1 MGEDDFT
8 EHRTASWKS
17 APIVAFEFLIPI
29 SSIPISGGL
38 NFPPVNASL
47 SKVFTMVFSNRLIRR
62 GFLASA
68 MAVGFL
74 LAAPSTWLS
83 PVSAQ
88 DSDAASNEPVLVVT
102 LGSVNK
108 LTQDINY
115 VTGVA
120 GQAQAGGMFG
130 LLAGTFTQGMDMTR
144 PIGVVVPMVNGMPQP
159 LALVPTNDI
168 KTVLKRLEAQTGPY
182 DEEDDGTL
190 RIILG
195 ANVVHIQQKGDWA
208 VMGTAKDVLALA
220 PKDPSA
226 LFEGMGNK
234 YDLAVRMRMQ
244 QIPAETRN
252 MLTTQLKMG
261 FEQAMALQ
269 DGPNA
274 EASREAAENSIK
286 QLEQLIEDTDQLQF
300 GFNIN
305 QAKKKITVDGSYTA
319 VAGSKLA
326 TMYEGSR
333 AIPSQSAS
341 VIRENAA
348 AYFHQASS
356 ISPDAI
362 KDTKASMEA
371 SLTAVRSALDSQPG
385 LSDSQREDINSLV
398 DRVLELSVKS
408 ASEGKSDLGALLLA
422 DEDGFKFVFGAFV
435 ADGNEVASIAKE
447 VAAKVE
453 NEPGAPVFK
462 FDIGKYE
469 GVTMHVVEADIPAS
483 QDEAR
488 KMFGDKLRVHIGT
501 GAKSMYLAFGKDSD
515 KLMKDLID
523 AGQTKTSADRPVGQ
537 MRMTMMP
544 MLTYAQT
551 IEANDTVAAM
561 IDALTRSP
569 DGGEMSIVAESIENG
584 QKFSF
589 ELGEGILQAIGA
601 AVQQSQQALPG
612 GQF

>member
-333 AIPSQSAS
+333 AIPSQFAS

>member
-1 MGEDDFT
+1 
-8 EHRTASWKS
+8 
-17 APIVAFEFLIPI
+17 
-29 SSIPISGGL
+29 
-38 NFPPVNASL
+38 
-47 SKVFTMVFSNRLIRR
+47 MVFSNRMIRR

-68 MAVGFL
+68 MALGL
-74 LAAPSTWLS
+74 LLSAPSSWL
-83 PVSAQ
+83 PQASAQ
-88 DSDAASNEPVLVVT
+88 DSDTASNEPVLVVT

-130 LLAGTFTQGMDMTR
+130 LLAGTFTQGLDTTR
-144 PIGVVVPMVNGMPQP
+144 PIGVVVSMVDGMPQP
-159 LALVPTNDI
+159 LALLPTSDI
-168 KTVLKRLEAQTGPY
+168 KTVLSRLEAQTGPY
-182 DEEDDGTL
+182 DEEKDGTL
-190 RIILG
+190 RIIVG

-234 YDLAVRMRMQ
+234 YDIAVRMKMQ
-244 QIPAETRN
+244 QIPAETRG

-269 DGPNA
+269 NGPDA
-274 EASREAAENSIK
+274 EASRETAENAIE

-300 GFNIN
+300 GFNID
-305 QAKKKITVDGSYTA
+305 QAKQKITIGGSYTA

-326 TMYEGSR
+326 TMYDGTK
-333 AIPSQSAS
+333 AIPSQFAS
-341 VIRENAA
+341 VIREDAA
-348 AYFHQASS
+348 AFLHQAAL
-356 ISPDAI
+356 ITPEAV
-362 KDTKASMEA
+362 KDTKASMET
-371 SLTAVRSALDSQPG
+371 SLAAVRSALDSQDG
-385 LSDSQREDINSLV
+385 LTDSQRDDINALV
-398 DRVLELSVKS
+398 DRVIELSVDS

-453 NEPGAPVFK
+453 NEPGAPDFK
-462 FDIGKYE
+462 FDIGKYN
-469 GVTMHVVEADIPAS
+469 GVTMHLVEADIPDS

-488 KMFGDKLRVHIGT
+488 RMFGDKLRVHIGT
-501 GAKSMYLAFGKDSD
+501 GKQSMYLAFGKDSD
-515 KLMKDLID
+515 KLMKELID
-523 AGQTKTSADRPVGQ
+523 SGQKKTAADRPVAQ

-544 MLTYAQT
+544 MLKYAQS
-551 IEANDTVAAM
+551 IESNDALSAM

-569 DGGEMSIVAESIENG
+569 DGGEMSIVAESIKNG

-589 ELGEGILQAIGA
+589 DIGEGILQAIGA
-601 AVQQSQQALPG
+601 AVQQTQQALPA

>member
-1 MGEDDFT
+1 
-8 EHRTASWKS
+8 
-17 APIVAFEFLIPI
+17 
-29 SSIPISGGL
+29 
-38 NFPPVNASL
+38 
-47 SKVFTMVFSNRLIRR
+47 RLIRR

-68 MAVGFL
+68 MALGL
-74 LAAPSTWLS
+74 LLSAPSSCL
-83 PVSAQ
+83 PQASAQ

-130 LLAGTFTQGMDMTR
+130 LLAGTFTQGLDTTR
-144 PIGVVVPMVNGMPQP
+144 PIGVVVSMVDGMPQP
-159 LALVPTNDI
+159 LALLPTSDI
-168 KTVLKRLEAQTGPY
+168 KTVLSRLEAQTGPY
-182 DEEDDGTL
+182 DEEKDGTL
-190 RIILG
+190 RIIVG

-234 YDLAVRMRMQ
+234 YDIAVRMKMQ
-244 QIPAETRN
+244 QIPAETRG

-269 DGPNA
+269 NGPDA
-274 EASREAAENSIK
+274 EASRETAENAIE

-300 GFNIN
+300 GFNID
-305 QAKKKITVDGSYTA
+305 QAKQKITIGGSYTA
-319 VAGSKLA
+319 VPGSKLA
-326 TMYEGSR
+326 TVYDGTK
-333 AIPSQSAS
+333 AIPSQFAS
-341 VIRENAA
+341 VIREDAA
-348 AYFHQASS
+348 AFIHQAAS
-356 ISPDAI
+356 ISPEAV
-362 KDTKASMEA
+362 KDTKASMEGTL
-371 SLTAVRSALDSQPG
+371 SAVRSALDSQAG
-385 LSDSQREDINSLV
+385 LTDSQRDDINTLV
-398 DRVLELSVKS
+398 DRVIELSVNS
-408 ASEGKSDLGALLLA
+408 ASEGKSDMGALLLA

-435 ADGNEVASIAKE
+435 ADGNEVASFAKE

-453 NEPGAPVFK
+453 NERGAPEFK
-462 FDIGKYE
+462 FDIGKYN
-469 GVTMHVVEADIPAS
+469 GVTMHLVEADIPAS

-488 KMFGDKLRVHIGT
+488 RMFGDKLRVHIGT
-501 GAKSMYLAFGKDSD
+501 GKQSMYLAFGKDSD
-515 KLMKDLID
+515 NLMKELID
-523 AGQTKTSADRPVGQ
+523 SGQKKTAADRPVGQ

-544 MLTYAQT
+544 MLKYAQS
-551 IEANDTVAAM
+551 IESNDALSAM

-569 DGGEMSIVAESIENG
+569 DGGEMSIVAESIKNG

-589 ELGEGILQAIGA
+589 DIGEGILQAIGA
-601 AVQQSQQALPG
+601 AMQQTQQALPA

>member
-1 MGEDDFT
+1 
-8 EHRTASWKS
+8 
-17 APIVAFEFLIPI
+17 
-29 SSIPISGGL
+29 
-38 NFPPVNASL
+38 
-47 SKVFTMVFSNRLIRR
+47 MVFSNRLIRR

-68 MAVGFL
+68 MALGL
-74 LAAPSTWLS
+74 LLSAPSSWL
-83 PVSAQ
+83 PQASAQ
-88 DSDAASNEPVLVVT
+88 DSDTASNEPVLVVT

-130 LLAGTFTQGMDMTR
+130 LLAGTFTQGLDTTR
-144 PIGVVVPMVNGMPQP
+144 PIGVVVSMVDGMPQP
-159 LALVPTNDI
+159 LALLPTSDI
-168 KTVLKRLEAQTGPY
+168 KTVLSRLEAQTGPY
-182 DEEDDGTL
+182 DEEKDGTL
-190 RIILG
+190 RIIVG

-234 YDLAVRMRMQ
+234 YDIAVRMKMQ
-244 QIPAETRN
+244 QIPAETRG

-269 DGPNA
+269 NGPDA
-274 EASREAAENSIK
+274 EASRETAENAIE

-300 GFNIN
+300 GFNID
-305 QAKKKITVDGSYTA
+305 QAKQKITIGGSYTA

-326 TMYEGSR
+326 TMYDGTK
-333 AIPSQSAS
+333 AIPSQFAS
-341 VIRENAA
+341 VIREDAA
-348 AYFHQASS
+348 AFLHQAAS
-356 ISPDAI
+356 ITPEAV
-362 KDTKASMEA
+362 KDTKASMET
-371 SLTAVRSALDSQPG
+371 SLAAVRSALDSQDG
-385 LSDSQREDINSLV
+385 LTDSQRDDINALV
-398 DRVLELSVKS
+398 DRVIELSVDS
-408 ASEGKSDLGALLLA
+408 ASEGKSDLGVLLLA

-453 NEPGAPVFK
+453 NEPGAPDFK
-462 FDIGKYE
+462 FDIGKYN
-469 GVTMHVVEADIPAS
+469 GVTMHLVEADIPDS

-488 KMFGDKLRVHIGT
+488 RMFGDKLRVHIGT
-501 GAKSMYLAFGKDSD
+501 GKQSMYLAFGKDSD
-515 KLMKDLID
+515 NLMKELID
-523 AGQTKTSADRPVGQ
+523 SGQKKTAADRPVAQ

-544 MLTYAQT
+544 MLKYAQS
-551 IEANDTVAAM
+551 IESNDALSAM

-569 DGGEMSIVAESIENG
+569 DGGEMSIVAESIKNG

-589 ELGEGILQAIGA
+589 DIGEGILQAIGA
-601 AVQQSQQALPG
+601 AVQQTQQALPA

>member
-1 MGEDDFT
+1 
-8 EHRTASWKS
+8 
-17 APIVAFEFLIPI
+17 
-29 SSIPISGGL
+29 
-38 NFPPVNASL
+38 
-47 SKVFTMVFSNRLIRR
+47 MVFSNRLIRR

-68 MAVGFL
+68 MAVGL
-74 LAAPSTWLS
+74 LLSAPTSSLPSAT
-83 PVSAQ
+83 AQ

-108 LTQDINY
+108 LTEDINY

-159 LALVPTNDI
+159 LALLPTNDI

-182 DEEDDGTL
+182 DEEKDGTL
-190 RIILG
+190 RIIVG

-220 PKDPSA
+220 PEDPTA
-226 LFEGMGNK
+226 LFEGMGDK
-234 YDLAVRMRMQ
+234 YDLAVRMKMQ

-274 EASREAAENSIK
+274 EASREAAESSIE

-305 QAKKKITVDGSYTA
+305 KDKKKITVDGSYTA

-326 TMYEGSR
+326 TMYDGTR
-333 AIPSQSAS
+333 AIPSQFAS
-341 VIRENAA
+341 VIREGAA

-356 ISPDAI
+356 ISPEQIEDA
-362 KDTKASMEA
+362 KTSMEA
-371 SLTAVRSALDSQPG
+371 SMATIRSALDSQAG
-385 LSDSQREDINSLV
+385 LSDSQREDINELV
-398 DRVLELSVKS
+398 DRVIELFVKS

-435 ADGNEVASIAKE
+435 ADGNEVASIAKD

-453 NEPGAPVFK
+453 NEPGAPEFK

-488 KMFGDKLRVHIGT
+488 RMFGEKLRVHIGT

-523 AGQTKTSADRPVGQ
+523 SGKTETSADRPVGQ

-544 MLTYAQT
+544 MLTYAQS

-561 IDALTRSP
+561 IDALSRSP
-569 DGGEMSIVAESIENG
+569 NGGEMSIVAESIDNG

-589 ELGEGILQAIGA
+589 EIGEGILQAIGA
-601 AVQQSQQALPG
+601 AVQQTQQGLQG

>member
-1 MGEDDFT
+1 MAPPV
-8 EHRTASWKS
+8 TASQR
-17 APIVAFEFLIPI
+17 
-29 SSIPISGGL
+29 
-38 NFPPVNASL
+38 
-47 SKVFTMVFSNRLIRR
+47 KVFTMVFSNRLIRR

-68 MAVGFL
+68 MAVGL
-74 LAAPSTWLS
+74 LLSAPISSLPSAT
-83 PVSAQ
+83 AQ
-88 DSDAASNEPVLVVT
+88 DSDAASSEPVLVVT

-108 LTQDINY
+108 LTRDINY

-159 LALVPTNDI
+159 LALLPTNDI

-182 DEEDDGTL
+182 DEEKDGTL
-190 RIILG
+190 RIIIG

-220 PKDPSA
+220 PEDPTA
-226 LFEGMGNK
+226 LFEGMGDK
-234 YDLAVRMRMQ
+234 YDLAVRMKMQ

-252 MLTTQLKMG
+252 MLTDQLKMG

-274 EASREAAENSIK
+274 EASREAAESSIK

-300 GFNIN
+300 GFNID
-305 QAKKKITVDGSYTA
+305 ADKKKIAVNGSYTA

-326 TMYEGSR
+326 TMYDGIR
-333 AIPSQSAS
+333 AIPSQFAS
-341 VIRENAA
+341 VIQEGAA

-356 ISPDAI
+356 ISPEQI
-362 KDTKASMEA
+362 EDTKTSMEA
-371 SLTAVRSALDSQPG
+371 SLATIRSALDSQAG
-385 LSDSQREDINSLV
+385 LSDSQREDINELV
-398 DRVLELSVKS
+398 DRVIELSVKS

-435 ADGNEVASIAKE
+435 ADGNEVASIAKD

-453 NEPGAPVFK
+453 NEPGAPEFK

-488 KMFGDKLRVHIGT
+488 RMFGEKLRVHIGT

-523 AGQTKTSADRPVGQ
+523 SGKTKTSADRPVGQ

-544 MLTYAQT
+544 MLTYAQS

-561 IDALTRSP
+561 IDALAGSP
-569 DGGEMSIVAESIENG
+569 NGGEMSVVAEAIDNG

-589 ELGEGILQAIGA
+589 EIGEGILQAIGA
-601 AVQQSQQALPG
+601 AVQQTQQGLQG

>member
-1 MGEDDFT
+1 M
-8 EHRTASWKS
+8 
-17 APIVAFEFLIPI
+17 
-29 SSIPISGGL
+29 
-38 NFPPVNASL
+38 
-47 SKVFTMVFSNRLIRR
+47 IRR

-68 MAVGFL
+68 MALGL
-74 LAAPSTWLS
+74 LLSAPSSWL
-83 PVSAQ
+83 PQASAQ
-88 DSDAASNEPVLVVT
+88 DSDTASNEPVLVVT

-130 LLAGTFTQGMDMTR
+130 LLAGTFTQGLDTTR
-144 PIGVVVPMVNGMPQP
+144 PIGVVVSMVDGMPQP
-159 LALVPTNDI
+159 LALLPTSDI
-168 KTVLKRLEAQTGPY
+168 KTVLSRLEAQTGPY
-182 DEEDDGTL
+182 DEEKDGTL
-190 RIILG
+190 RIIVG

-234 YDLAVRMRMQ
+234 YDIAVRMKMQ
-244 QIPAETRN
+244 QIPAETRG

-269 DGPNA
+269 NGPDA
-274 EASREAAENSIK
+274 EASRETAENAIE

-300 GFNIN
+300 GFNID
-305 QAKKKITVDGSYTA
+305 QAKQKITIGGSYTA

-326 TMYEGSR
+326 TMYDGTK
-333 AIPSQSAS
+333 AIPSQFAS
-341 VIRENAA
+341 VIREDAA
-348 AYFHQASS
+348 AFLHQAAS
-356 ISPDAI
+356 ITPEAV
-362 KDTKASMEA
+362 KDTKASMET
-371 SLTAVRSALDSQPG
+371 SLAAVRSALDSQDG
-385 LSDSQREDINSLV
+385 LTDSQRDDINALV
-398 DRVLELSVKS
+398 DRVIELSVDS
-408 ASEGKSDLGALLLA
+408 ASEGKSDLGVLLLA

-453 NEPGAPVFK
+453 NEPGAPDFK
-462 FDIGKYE
+462 FDIGKYN
-469 GVTMHVVEADIPAS
+469 GVTMHLVEADIPDS

-488 KMFGDKLRVHIGT
+488 RMFGDKLRVHIGT
-501 GAKSMYLAFGKDSD
+501 GKQSMYLAFGKDSD
-515 KLMKDLID
+515 NLMKELID
-523 AGQTKTSADRPVGQ
+523 SGQKKTAADRPVAQ

-544 MLTYAQT
+544 MLKYAQS
-551 IEANDTVAAM
+551 IESNDALSAM

-569 DGGEMSIVAESIENG
+569 DGGEMSIVAESIKNG

-589 ELGEGILQAIGA
+589 DIGEGILQAIGA
-601 AVQQSQQALPG
+601 AVQQTQQALPA

>member
-1 MGEDDFT
+1 
-8 EHRTASWKS
+8 
-17 APIVAFEFLIPI
+17 
-29 SSIPISGGL
+29 
-38 NFPPVNASL
+38 
-47 SKVFTMVFSNRLIRR
+47 MVFSNRLIRR

-68 MAVGFL
+68 MALGL
-74 LAAPSTWLS
+74 LLSAPSSCL
-83 PVSAQ
+83 PQASAQ

-130 LLAGTFTQGMDMTR
+130 LLAGTFTQGLDTTR
-144 PIGVVVPMVNGMPQP
+144 PIGVVVSMVDGMPQP
-159 LALVPTNDI
+159 LALLPTSDI
-168 KTVLKRLEAQTGPY
+168 KTVLSRLEAQTGPY
-182 DEEDDGTL
+182 DEEKDGTL
-190 RIILG
+190 RIIVG

-234 YDLAVRMRMQ
+234 YDIAVRMKMQ
-244 QIPAETRN
+244 QIPAETRG

-269 DGPNA
+269 NGPDA
-274 EASREAAENSIK
+274 EASRETAENAIE

-300 GFNIN
+300 GFNID
-305 QAKKKITVDGSYTA
+305 QAKQKITIGGSYTA
-319 VAGSKLA
+319 VPGSKLA
-326 TMYEGSR
+326 TVYDGTK
-333 AIPSQSAS
+333 AIPSQFAS
-341 VIRENAA
+341 VIREDAA
-348 AYFHQASS
+348 AFIHQAAS
-356 ISPDAI
+356 ISPEAV
-362 KDTKASMEA
+362 KDTKASMEGTL
-371 SLTAVRSALDSQPG
+371 SAVRSALDSQAG
-385 LSDSQREDINSLV
+385 LTDSQRDDINTLV
-398 DRVLELSVKS
+398 DRVIELSVNS
-408 ASEGKSDLGALLLA
+408 ASEGKSDMGALLLA

-435 ADGNEVASIAKE
+435 ADGNEVASFAKE

-453 NEPGAPVFK
+453 NERGAPEFK
-462 FDIGKYE
+462 FDIGKYN
-469 GVTMHVVEADIPAS
+469 GVTMHLVEADIPAS

-488 KMFGDKLRVHIGT
+488 RMFGDKLRVHIGT
-501 GAKSMYLAFGKDSD
+501 GKQSMYLAFGKDSD
-515 KLMKDLID
+515 NLMKELID
-523 AGQTKTSADRPVGQ
+523 SGQKKTAADRPVGQ

-544 MLTYAQT
+544 MLKYAQS
-551 IEANDTVAAM
+551 IESNDALSAM

-569 DGGEMSIVAESIENG
+569 DGGEMSIVAESIKNG

-589 ELGEGILQAIGA
+589 DIGEGILQAIGA
-601 AVQQSQQALPG
+601 AMQQTQQALPA

>member
-1 MGEDDFT
+1 
-8 EHRTASWKS
+8 
-17 APIVAFEFLIPI
+17 
-29 SSIPISGGL
+29 
-38 NFPPVNASL
+38 
-47 SKVFTMVFSNRLIRR
+47 MVFSNRMIRR

-68 MAVGFL
+68 MALGL
-74 LAAPSTWLS
+74 LLSAPSSWL
-83 PVSAQ
+83 PQASAQ
-88 DSDAASNEPVLVVT
+88 DSDTASNEPVLVVT

-130 LLAGTFTQGMDMTR
+130 LLAGTFTQGLDTTR
-144 PIGVVVPMVNGMPQP
+144 PIGVVVSMVDGMPQP
-159 LALVPTNDI
+159 LALLPTSDI
-168 KTVLKRLEAQTGPY
+168 KTVLSRLEAQTGPY
-182 DEEDDGTL
+182 DEEKDGTL
-190 RIILG
+190 RIIVG

-234 YDLAVRMRMQ
+234 YDIAVRMKMQ
-244 QIPAETRN
+244 QIPAETRG

-269 DGPNA
+269 NGPDA
-274 EASREAAENSIK
+274 EASRETAENAIE

-300 GFNIN
+300 GFNID
-305 QAKKKITVDGSYTA
+305 QAKQKITIGGSYTA

-326 TMYEGSR
+326 TMYDGTK
-333 AIPSQSAS
+333 AIPSQFAS
-341 VIRENAA
+341 VIREDAA
-348 AYFHQASS
+348 AFLHQAAS
-356 ISPDAI
+356 ITPEAV
-362 KDTKASMEA
+362 KDTKASMET
-371 SLTAVRSALDSQPG
+371 SLAAVRSALDSQDG
-385 LSDSQREDINSLV
+385 LTDSQRDDINALV
-398 DRVLELSVKS
+398 DRVIELSVDS
-408 ASEGKSDLGALLLA
+408 ASEGKSDLGVLLLA

-453 NEPGAPVFK
+453 NEPGAPDFK
-462 FDIGKYE
+462 FDIGKYN
-469 GVTMHVVEADIPAS
+469 GVTMHLVEADIPDS

-488 KMFGDKLRVHIGT
+488 RMFGDKLRVHIGT
-501 GAKSMYLAFGKDSD
+501 GKQSMYLAFGKDSD
-515 KLMKDLID
+515 NLMKELID
-523 AGQTKTSADRPVGQ
+523 SGQKKTAADRPVAQ

-544 MLTYAQT
+544 MLKYAQS
-551 IEANDTVAAM
+551 IESNDALSAM

-569 DGGEMSIVAESIENG
+569 DGGEMSIVAESIKNG

-589 ELGEGILQAIGA
+589 DIGEGILQAIGA
-601 AVQQSQQALPG
+601 AVQQTQQALPA